1 MKKTLIAL
9 LALGTCAMG
18 VTLEDADRLGNGGS
32 TFTTTDGNFTVALT
46 LDVTELR
53 SILEQ
58 GQPKSWG
65 TDIVCYDISGTK
77 TGVTVNGGSNPSNTI
92 VSSGLYA
99 RWGTDAAW
107 NPANGS
113 DIRWD
118 GGTDLA
124 TIDWDTVADAGLV
137 YSFSSTGGT
146 SVAFTLLDA
155 EGAAIVDTYA
165 TAGGLKSASATA
177 STISFDDS
185 VIGVY
190 YFNGGVTE
198 TDAKA
203 LAKSAAVM
211 TGTVPEP
218 TTATL
223 SLLALAGLAARRRR

>member
-9 LALGTCAMG
+9 LALGSCAMG
-18 VTLEDADRLGNGGS
+18 VTLEDADRLGLGGS

-58 GQPKSWG
+58 GQNVSWG
-65 TDIVCYDISGTK
+65 TDIVCYDINGTK
-77 TGVTVNGGSNPSNTI
+77 TGVTVNGGSSDGKINT
-92 VSSGLYA
+92 SGLYA
-99 RWGTDAAW
+99 RWGDNINW
-107 NPANGS
+107 NSTCWTSGN
-113 DIRWD
+113 
-118 GGTDLA
+118 DLA

-155 EGAAIVDTYA
+155 EGTAIVDTYA
-165 TAGGLKSASATA
+165 TAGALKSASATA

>member
-9 LALGTCAMG
+9 LALGSCAMG
-18 VTLEDADRLGNGGS
+18 VTLEDADRLGYGGS
-32 TFTTTDGNFTVALT
+32 AFTTTDGNFTVALT

-53 SILEQ
+53 SILEA
-58 GQPKSWG
+58 GQNTSWG
-65 TDIVCYDISGTK
+65 TDIVCYDIAGTK
-77 TGVTVNGGSNPSNTI
+77 TGVTVNGGSSGGKINT
-92 VSSGLYA
+92 SGLYA
-99 RWGTDAAW
+99 RWGTNTNW
-107 NPANGS
+107 NSTCWTGA
-113 DIRWD
+113 
-118 GGTDLA
+118 TDLA
-124 TIDWDTVADAGLV
+124 TIAWDTVADAGLV

-146 SVAFTLLDA
+146 SVAFSLLDA
-155 EGAAIVDTYA
+155 EGTAIVDTYA
-165 TAGGLKSASATA
+165 TASGLKSASATA

-190 YFNGGVTE
+190 YFNGGVSE

>member
-9 LALGTCAMG
+9 LALGSCAMG
-18 VTLEDADRLGNGGS
+18 VTLEDADRLGYGGS
-32 TFTTTDGNFTVALT
+32 SFTTTDGNFTVALT

-58 GQPKSWG
+58 GQNVSWG
-65 TDIVCYDISGTK
+65 TDIVCYDINGTK
-77 TGVTVNGGSNPSNTI
+77 TGVTVNGGSSDGKINT
-92 VSSGLYA
+92 SGLYA
-99 RWGTDAAW
+99 RWGDNINW
-107 NPANGS
+107 NSTCWTSGN
-113 DIRWD
+113 
-118 GGTDLA
+118 DLA

-155 EGAAIVDTYA
+155 EGTAIVDTYA
-165 TAGGLKSASATA
+165 TAGALKSASATA
-177 STISFDDS
+177 STISFDNS

-198 TDAKA
+198 TNAKA

>member
-9 LALGTCAMG
+9 LALGSCAMG
-18 VTLEDADRLGNGGS
+18 VTLEDADRLGYGGS
-32 TFTTTDGNFTVALT
+32 AFTTTDGNFTVALT

-65 TDIVCYDISGTK
+65 TDIVCYDINGTK
-77 TGVTVNGGSNPSNTI
+77 TGVTVNGGSNSSNTI
-92 VSSGLYA
+92 VSSGLFA
-99 RWGTDAAW
+99 RWGNDTAW
-107 NPANGS
+107 NPGGGS

-124 TIDWDTVADAGLV
+124 TIAWDTVADAGLV
-137 YSFSSTGGT
+137 YSFNSTGGT
-146 SVAFTLLDA
+146 SVAFSLLDA
-155 EGAAIVDTYA
+155 EGNSIVDSYV
-165 TAGGLKSASATA
+165 TAGGLKSGNATA

-198 TDAKA
+198 TDAKT

>member
-18 VTLEDADRLGNGGS
+18 VTLEDADRLGLGGS
-32 TFTTTDGNFTVALT
+32 SFTTTDGNFTVALT

-65 TDIVCYDISGTK
+65 TDIVCYDINGTK
-77 TGVTVNGGSNPSNTI
+77 TGVTVNGGSNSSNTI

-99 RWGTDAAW
+99 RWGDNINW
-107 NPANGS
+107 NSTCWTSGN
-113 DIRWD
+113 
-118 GGTDLA
+118 DLA

-190 YFNGGVTE
+190 YFNGGVAE